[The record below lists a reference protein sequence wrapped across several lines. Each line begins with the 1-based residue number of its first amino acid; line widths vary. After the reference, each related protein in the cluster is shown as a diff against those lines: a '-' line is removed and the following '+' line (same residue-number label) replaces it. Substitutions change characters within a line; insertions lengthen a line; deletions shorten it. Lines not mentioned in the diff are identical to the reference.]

1 MVIGGIQKN
10 SLIDYPGKL
19 SCVLF
24 LSGCNFTCPYCH
36 NPQLV
41 KNGLGRAG
49 CIDETAVYEFLKSR
63 KGFIDGV
70 VISGG
75 EPTLQKNL
83 PFLCNEIRE
92 MGYLVKL
99 DSNGSRPKAI
109 KFLIDEGLVDYVAMD
124 IKSDPLLYPQAIT
137 TDYNPSEILSSI
149 ETIMGSRTPYEFRT
163 TCIKTIVDK
172 TIIENIAKT
181 VKGAELY
188 VLQQFHRADKIL
200 NPQFLKK
207 AGAIYDKDE
216 LRQLK
221 TIAGKWVRKCVVR

>member
-1 MVIGGIQKN
+1 MIIGGIQKI
-10 SLIDYPGKL
+10 SLIDYPRKL

-41 KNGLGRAG
+41 KDHSAYSDCL
-49 CIDETAVYEFLKSR
+49 DEKTVYKFLESR

-75 EPTLQKNL
+75 EPTLQKEL
-83 PFLCNEIRE
+83 VLLCKKIKE

-99 DSNGSRPKAI
+99 DTNGSKPGVIQA
-109 KFLIDEGLVDYVAMD
+109 LINEDLVDYFAMD
-124 IKSDPLLYPQAIT
+124 IKSDPLRYPSIIVK
-137 TDYNPSEILSSI
+137 DYDPGRILLSI

-163 TCIKTIVDK
+163 TCIKPIVDK
-172 TIIENIAKT
+172 TSIENIAKT
-181 VKGAELY
+181 IKGADLY
-188 VLQQFHRADKIL
+188 VLQQFHRTDEIL

-207 AGAIYDKDE
+207 TGTIYHKE
-216 LRQLK
+216 KLRQLK
-221 TIAGKWVRKCVVR
+221 TIAWKWVKKCVVR